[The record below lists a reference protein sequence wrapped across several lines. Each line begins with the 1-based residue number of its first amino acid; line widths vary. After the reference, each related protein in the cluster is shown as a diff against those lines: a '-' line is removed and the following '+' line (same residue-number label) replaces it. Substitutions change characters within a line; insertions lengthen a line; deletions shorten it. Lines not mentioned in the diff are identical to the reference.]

1 MSLWIQRTEVP
12 MVGSGTSAVVNF
24 ATPTAGSLLVAF
36 AASAT
41 TLTTPSG
48 WTLADSSVTSGAAY
62 LWTKTAS
69 GAETSLT
76 TTLGSADQ
84 PLNVNV
90 YEFATGSAILAT
102 ADEELPASGV
112 ASAGLTGMTSDEK
125 LLLHFGCFPSSSN
138 ANPAI
143 GLSWDDAPA
152 NAITD
157 SWYGTAGASGKI
169 ASKLLAG
176 YLEDSIL
183 TSWQP
188 RNFTDGSG
196 LTGVSNRIT
205 AALSLPAALDAPVVS
220 EVVAVNPSTV
230 GGTDGSIT
238 LTWGPVTDADRY
250 EVDIADGLDATS
262 GFVVDNADATSPHTI
277 AGLAAGPYTWGVRAY
292 PAV

>member
-1 MSLWIQRTEVP
+1 MSLWTQRTEVS
-12 MVGSGTSAVVNF
+12 MVGTGTAATANF
-24 ATPTAGSLLVAF
+24 PSPAAGALLVAF

-48 WTLADSSVTSGAAY
+48 WTLTDSNVTSGAAY
-62 LWTKTAS
+62 LWTKTATGS
-69 GAETSLT
+69 ETGLS
-76 TTLGSADQ
+76 TTLGSGDQ

-90 YEFATGSAILAT
+90 YEFAAGSSIIAT
-102 ADEELPASGV
+102 ADQELPASGV
-112 ASAGLTGMTSDEK
+112 ASAGLTGMTADPK

-138 ANPAI
+138 LNPVI

-157 SWYGTAGASGKI
+157 SWYGTAGGSGKI

-196 LTGVSNRIT
+196 LTGVTNRIT
-205 AALSLPAALDAPVVS
+205 VAMALPAALSAPVVS
-220 EVVAVNPSTV
+220 DVVVINPTTV

-238 LTWGPVTDADRY
+238 LTWGAVTDADRY
-250 EVDIADGLDATS
+250 EVEIADGLDATT
-262 GFVVDNADATSPHTI
+262 GFVVDDSDATSPHSIT
-277 AGLAAGPYTWGVRAY
+277 GLEAGPYTWSVRAY